1 MEEQLL
7 GKKRGGD
14 IPPAEETPASSSYVK
29 DKEGRKNESTAHA
42 EPQPANP
49 ADGATEQA
57 QSTFAAAATVDASAL
72 AVNGQHAVAG
82 VLSVGGNPVA
92 EAGPDVSLKK
102 AAERLRKKK
111 QKATKQKLKLE
122 EKLKLAMQMRQ
133 QQEAVE
139 KLEEAQQV
147 AKQKLEAQVK
157 RKRSKEQKRKQDIKQ
172 RKRRKRQEPET
183 MPATEVEVQP
193 PTEQVQVHQDAGT
206 WTRDMDFHLSNF
218 VRKYGFDFAKSSNAL
233 RAYVQHILVDMDD
246 MEIDSQTITEES
258 CRTRWSLLDRT
269 ALERGQN
276 IARELVTARG
286 AREELIGGP
295 SATLGGLEA
304 PSVATGADGTREG
317 PVRRQIT
324 STKDSVAATEA
335 GSEGRGKQTASGVHR
350 PKSVATPG
358 RDSKQRQRMKARQ
371 EASKKRKHRKSSK
384 LKLQG
389 MAHVN
394 PADKRGK
401 GTARATRKQKRVAND
416 TRRAH
421 AIALD
426 RATETG
432 VTGGQRL
439 CKFFLNEGDAKRLRA
454 LSLSV
459 PTGKH
464 ILASC
469 SKKNNCTH
477 LHSDEASTLRCERLI
492 CKYKRKDS
500 RASAEAQQKARA
512 RCEQRGKLMHFDWK
526 KGFGFITPDNR
537 QPGSDIRRQGIFFH
551 IRDWKCSST
560 FPDKQAQLP
569 LPVRF
574 NRQPSNRAQG
584 GRWRAV
590 QVSRLGGAKAHL
602 LHGSPA

>member
-1 MEEQLL
+1 
-7 GKKRGGD
+7 
-14 IPPAEETPASSSYVK
+14 
-29 DKEGRKNESTAHA
+29 
-42 EPQPANP
+42 
-49 ADGATEQA
+49 
-57 QSTFAAAATVDASAL
+57 
-72 AVNGQHAVAG
+72 
-82 VLSVGGNPVA
+82 
-92 EAGPDVSLKK
+92 
-102 AAERLRKKK
+102 
-111 QKATKQKLKLE
+111 
-122 EKLKLAMQMRQ
+122 
-133 QQEAVE
+133 
-139 KLEEAQQV
+139 
-147 AKQKLEAQVK
+147 
-157 RKRSKEQKRKQDIKQ
+157 
-172 RKRRKRQEPET
+172 
-183 MPATEVEVQP
+183 
-193 PTEQVQVHQDAGT
+193 
-206 WTRDMDFHLSNF
+206 
-218 VRKYGFDFAKSSNAL
+218 
-233 RAYVQHILVDMDD
+233 
-246 MEIDSQTITEES
+246 
-258 CRTRWSLLDRT
+258 
-269 ALERGQN
+269 
-276 IARELVTARG
+276 
-286 AREELIGGP
+286 
-295 SATLGGLEA
+295 
-304 PSVATGADGTREG
+304 
-317 PVRRQIT
+317 
-324 STKDSVAATEA
+324 
-335 GSEGRGKQTASGVHR
+335 
-350 PKSVATPG
+350 
-358 RDSKQRQRMKARQ
+358 MKARQ

-464 ILASC
+464 ILTSC
-469 SKKNNCTH
+469 PKKNNCTH

-574 NRQPSNRAQG
+574 NLQPSNRAQG

-602 LHGSPA
+602 LHGSAA